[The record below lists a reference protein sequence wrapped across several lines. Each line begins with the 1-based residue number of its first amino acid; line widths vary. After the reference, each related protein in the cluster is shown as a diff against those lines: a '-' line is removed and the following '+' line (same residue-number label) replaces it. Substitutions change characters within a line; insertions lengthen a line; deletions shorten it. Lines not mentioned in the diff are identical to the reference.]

1 MQAVVWKLLLQISKN
16 IVMVSL
22 LPFNI
27 FIEVLLLC
35 GDELLFFFF
44 LQNWRIGYWL
54 GLMLHHRDES
64 CLQWQNVLKYCH
76 RYAFMQGAHKKHL
89 AHILQL
95 SSWTDY
101 WRSM

>member
-22 LPFNI
+22 LPFSI

-44 LQNWRIGYWL
+44 FAELENRLLARFDAASQRRELSTMAECAKIL
-54 GLMLHHRDES
+54 S
-64 CLQWQNVLKYCH
+64 QVCI
-76 RYAFMQGAHKKHL
+76 YA
-89 AHILQL
+89 
-95 SSWTDY
+95 
-101 WRSM
+101 RST